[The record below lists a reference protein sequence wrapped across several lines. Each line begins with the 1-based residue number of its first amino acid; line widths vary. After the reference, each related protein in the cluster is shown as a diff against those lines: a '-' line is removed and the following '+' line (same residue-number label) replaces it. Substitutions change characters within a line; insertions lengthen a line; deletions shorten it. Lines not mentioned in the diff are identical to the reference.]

1 MAQSRS
7 LEATFAAAQ
16 QAFDRGDYASALA
29 LLEPGGRA
37 IADIA
42 PVLGLIGACYGALG
56 DHKRAIRALTRAA
69 AKAPNDPVV
78 LYNLGGALLHDGRL
92 EAAIAQHRRAVA
104 LAPHVAVFQAA
115 LGSALSACGQPVEAE
130 RFLRTALAIDPENF
144 LALEALARLYADLG
158 EDQSALPLLEKAI
171 ARDPDNARLL
181 LAYATVLSTL
191 RRLSDAVGASER
203 AVAADPKNLYAI
215 ADRAA
220 LRFDVCDWRNAEV
233 DLTDVR
239 GMIPSAPAA
248 VRPLFLI
255 NHVDDPALHLS
266 ASKAVARTVAPD
278 RAPTLP
284 RRRATGKQKTK
295 LLYVS
300 ADFRQHAVAVVIRGL
315 LEHHD
320 RDRFEVIAAS
330 IGAGDK
336 SEMRE
341 RIRNSVDRFVDLGYP
356 SRAELVAELRALDA
370 DIAIDLM
377 GHTFGHRLDA
387 FAARV
392 APVQVSHIGFP
403 GTTGIAAMD
412 YLVADATLIP
422 LGEEKFYTERII
434 RLPRTY
440 QPNDPERAD
449 AEGTASRA
457 DYGLPEDAF
466 VFCCFNG
473 ARKFTPHVFG
483 LWMEILKAVPRA
495 ILWLFGESEAVR
507 DNLGRETVARGVDP
521 ARVVFGEKLPHPLHL
536 RRYALADCALDTF
549 PYNGHLTSSDVVW
562 MGLPLVGYAG
572 RSFASRVSS
581 SLLTS
586 VGAPEFIARSA
597 EEYVSLAV
605 RVAEDEPFRLA
616 TRSKLTRDKVLASLY
631 DVRRYTRELEAAYG
645 LILDRHSRGLSPEDI
660 SMPFSPSES
669 EEVSGR

>member
-16 QAFDRGDYASALA
+16 QAFDSGDYAGALG
-29 LLEPGGRA
+29 LIEPGGRA
-37 IADIA
+37 IADLA
-42 PVLGLIGACYGALG
+42 PVLGLIGACHGALG

-78 LYNLGGALLHDGRL
+78 LYNLGGALLHDGRVD
-92 EAAIAQHRRAVA
+92 AAIAQHRRAVA

-115 LGSALSACGQPVEAE
+115 LGSALSVIGQPREAE
-130 RFLRTALAIDPENF
+130 RSLRTALAIDPENVV
-144 LALEALARLYADLG
+144 ALEALGRLYADLG
-158 EDQSALPLLEKAI
+158 EDQAALPLLEKAI
-171 ARDPDNARLL
+171 AQQPANARLHL
-181 LAYATVLSTL
+181 SYATVLSAL
-191 RRLSDAVGASER
+191 RRPIEALAAAER
-203 AVAADPKNLYAI
+203 AVAADPKNPLAI
-215 ADRAA
+215 VDRAA
-220 LRFDVCDWRNAEV
+220 LRFDLCDWKNAEA
-233 DLTDVR
+233 DLSQMR
-239 GMIPSAPAA
+239 GLVQSESGALK
-248 VRPLFLI
+248 PLFLI
-255 NHVDDPALHLS
+255 NHVDDPALHLR
-266 ASKAVARTVAPD
+266 ASKAVARTVAPE

-330 IGAGDK
+330 IGAGGK

-356 SRAELVAELRALDA
+356 SCEQLVAELRALDA

-403 GTTGIAAMD
+403 GTTGIPAMD

-422 LGEEKFYTERII
+422 PGDEKFYTEQII

-440 QPNDPERAD
+440 QPNDPARAD
-449 AEGTASRA
+449 AEGTATRA
-457 DYGLPEDAF
+457 DHSLPDDAF

-483 LWMEILKAVPRA
+483 LWMDILKSVPRA

-507 DNLGRETVARGVDP
+507 DNLRREATARGVDA
-521 ARVVFGEKLPHPLHL
+521 ARVVFGEKLPYPQHL

-562 MGLPLVGYAG
+562 MGLPLVGHAG

-581 SLLTS
+581 SLLIS
-586 VGAPEFIARSA
+586 VGAPELIARSA
-597 EEYVSLAV
+597 EEYVALAV
-605 RVAEDEPFRLA
+605 RVAEDDSFRLA
-616 TRSKLTRDKVLASLY
+616 MRAKLTREKVLASLY
-631 DVRRYTRELEAAYG
+631 DVRRYTRELEAAYA
-645 LILDRHSRGLSPEDI
+645 LILDRHTRGMSPEHI
-660 SMPFSPSES
+660 SVPFSP
-669 EEVSGR
+669 

>member
-1 MAQSRS
+1 MAQTRS

-16 QAFDRGDYASALA
+16 QAFDRGDYAGALA

-42 PVLGLIGACYGALG
+42 PVLGLIGACHGALG
-56 DHKRAIRALTRAA
+56 DHKLAIRALTRAA

-78 LYNLGGALLHDGRL
+78 LYNLGGALLHDGRV

-104 LAPHVAVFQAA
+104 LAPHVAVFHAA
-115 LGSALSACGQPVEAE
+115 LGSALFADGRAREAE
-130 RFLRTALAIDPENF
+130 PCFRAAIAIDPDNTI
-144 LALEALARLYADLG
+144 ALDNLGRLYAALG
-158 EDQSALPLLEKAI
+158 EFSAALPLLERAI
-171 ARDPDNARLL
+171 AHEPTNADALL
-181 LAYATVLSTL
+181 SYATALSTL
-191 RRLSDAVGASER
+191 RRPAEALAAAER
-203 AVAADPKNLYAI
+203 AVAVDPNSPWAI

-220 LRFDVCDWRNAEV
+220 LRFDIGDWRDSGV
-233 DLTDVR
+233 DL
-239 GMIPSAPAA
+239 SAVLGLEQREPA
-248 VRPLFLI
+248 VLKPMFLI
-255 NHVDDPALHLS
+255 NHVDDPALHLRT
-266 ASKAVARTVAPD
+266 AKAAARTIGGGRPA
-278 RAPTLP
+278 AFS
-284 RRRATGKQKTK
+284 RRSPGKQKTK

-356 SRAELVAELRALDA
+356 SREELVAELRALDA

-387 FAARV
+387 FTARV

-403 GTTGIAAMD
+403 GTTGIPAMD

-422 LGEEKFYTERII
+422 PGEEKFYTERII

-449 AEGTASRA
+449 AEGAASRT
-457 DYGLPEDAF
+457 DHGLLDDAF

-473 ARKFTPHVFG
+473 ARKFTPLVFG
-483 LWMEILKAVPRA
+483 LWMDILKAVPRA

-507 DNLGRETVARGVDP
+507 DNLRREVAARGVEP

-586 VGAPEFIARSA
+586 VGAPELIAHSA

-605 RVAEDEPFRLA
+605 RVAADEPFRLA
-616 TRSKLTRDKVLASLY
+616 MRSKLTRDKVLASLY
-631 DVRRYTRELEAAYG
+631 DVRRYARELETAYG
-645 LILDRHSRGLSPEDI
+645 LILDRYSQGLSPEHI
-660 SMPFSPSES
+660 AAPFSPSES
-669 EEVSGR
+669 EEVRGR